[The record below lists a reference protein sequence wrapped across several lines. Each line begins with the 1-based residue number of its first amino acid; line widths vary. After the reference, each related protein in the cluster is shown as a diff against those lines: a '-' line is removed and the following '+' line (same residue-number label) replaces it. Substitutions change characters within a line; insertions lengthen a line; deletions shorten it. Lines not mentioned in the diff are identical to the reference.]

1 MRSFLKEKIIIC
13 CHNARSFYATN
24 ESDDSFVRGI
34 AMNIIT
40 THEIF
45 SSLVSIKIIRQHPNK
60 TIQLLTIMRGRL
72 ICLFSKLCG

>member
-1 MRSFLKEKIIIC
+1 
-13 CHNARSFYATN
+13 
-24 ESDDSFVRGI
+24 
-34 AMNIIT
+34 MNIIT

-60 TIQLLTIMRGRL
+60 TIQLLTIMRERL